1 MQESS
6 IKKIESE
13 KLLEKKLRETI
24 ESRTGGLCVKL
35 LPQNNRGFP
44 DRLCL
49 LPGGIVFFVEV
60 KTTGKKP
67 TRIQQIIHAQLQRL
81 GFRVYILDS
90 SQIID
95 DILRFYG
102 YE

>member
-6 IKKIESE
+6 TKKIESE
-13 KLLEKKLRETI
+13 KLLEKKLKETI

-35 LPQNNRGFP
+35 LSQNIKGLP

-49 LPGGIVFFVEV
+49 LPEGIMFFVEV

-67 TRIQQIIHAQLQRL
+67 TRIQQIIHTQLQRL
-81 GFRVYILDS
+81 GYRVYILDS
-90 SQIID
+90 SQVIN